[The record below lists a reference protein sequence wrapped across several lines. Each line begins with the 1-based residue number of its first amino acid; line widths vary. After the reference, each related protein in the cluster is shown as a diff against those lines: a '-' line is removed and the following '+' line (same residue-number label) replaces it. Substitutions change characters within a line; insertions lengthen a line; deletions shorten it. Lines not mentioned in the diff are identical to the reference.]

1 MILSG
6 VFNILKIPGEIIS
19 PTIVMPMLRTNCP
32 IRAVDIVVFISR
44 ILPAPKSCDI
54 TTLQPMDKPE
64 ARATARKT
72 TGKEAPTAARASA
85 PTKLPTT
92 MESTML
98 YNC

>member
-19 PTIVMPMLRTNCP
+19 PTIVMPMLRT
-32 IRAVDIVVFISR
+32 VDIGVFISR

>member
-1 MILSG
+1 M
-6 VFNILKIPGEIIS
+6 
-19 PTIVMPMLRTNCP
+19 MPMLRTNCP

-72 TGKEAPTAARASA
+72 TGKEAPTAFRGVGPDKIAHYDGVYHVVQLLETDFPSA
-85 PTKLPTT
+85 
-92 MESTML
+92 
-98 YNC
+98 